1 MTQRE
6 HLRNL
11 VFLAMVALVLAVLP
25 QGISVYLRSFALFTM
40 MYVVLALSWNI
51 ISGFTGY
58 TSFGHVAFYGIGA
71 YACAILVADY
81 SWPWVPTLFVGALVA
96 GLVAVALG
104 YPVLR
109 LKGPYFAIA
118 MLGAAEGTRSSPSVP
133 PAQTTAS
140 VKPVSSILRTLR
152 VRIGSWMAFSHSE
165 SSAASLRTPG
175 T

>member
-1 MTQRE
+1 MTRRE
-6 HLRNL
+6 HLRD
-11 VFLAMVALVLAVLP
+11 LALLGLIALILAVVPHGL
-25 QGISVYLRSFALFTM
+25 SVYLRSFALFTM

-96 GLVAVALG
+96 GVFAVGIG

-118 MLGAAEGTRSSPSVP
+118 MLGTARAPAWWSRSG
-133 PAQTTAS
+133 TAS
-140 VKPVSSILRTLR
+140 RT
-152 VRIGSWMAFSHSE
+152 
-165 SSAASLRTPG
+165 AASASVSPAPRTRCRP
-175 T
+175 TMPCSC